1 MFYYSAQKFWCYV
14 LQYNSFTNDIMFI
27 SVVLYGLQ
35 VESSPYGA
43 GRFNNMLPLFGKYA
57 TLGALL
63 TLSAISSA
71 ASILRSSIKPSP
83 ASLNDCAISD
93 AARASPSAETMAAS
107 FCCSAYSRRNTQ
119 LIVRG
124 HIFRRYDFQ
133 VGGGGVGWYFGK
145 ILLSS
150 KRIRGILII
159 LSAES

>member
-1 MFYYSAQKFWCYV
+1 
-14 LQYNSFTNDIMFI
+14 
-27 SVVLYGLQ
+27 
-35 VESSPYGA
+35 
-43 GRFNNMLPLFGKYA
+43 MLPLFGKYA

-119 LIVRG
+119 
-124 HIFRRYDFQ
+124 
-133 VGGGGVGWYFGK
+133 
-145 ILLSS
+145 
-150 KRIRGILII
+150 
-159 LSAES
+159 